1 LHTINIMVV
10 NKEVKMKEIKFVKK
24 VFIKG
29 KIKCLTGLHIG
40 GSDQALS
47 IGGVDNVVLRDPITN
62 LPYIP
67 GSSIKGKMRSLLEKF
82 YGLADDDEKHPVY
95 TPDKD
100 TKRGK
105 EPPKEGM
112 RLCQIFGVPAES
124 EFSEPPRLIVRDAFM
139 TEETK
144 NILEKLETD
153 FPYSEV
159 KTEVV
164 INRVTSH
171 ANPRQMER
179 IPAGS
184 EFNFQFIVNIFEGD
198 KEDEI
203 IEEIFKAMKLLQD
216 DYLGGSGT
224 RGYGRIKFSIDEL
237 TYRDVD
243 IYNQMAKEKEYE
255 KEIPEELK

>member
-1 LHTINIMVV
+1 MHTINIMVV

-82 YGLADDDEKHPVY
+82 YGVAKNDDKNPVY
-95 TPDKD
+95 VPTTNDREEL
-100 TKRGK
+100 KRFGK
-105 EPPKEGM
+105 
-112 RLCQIFGVPAES
+112 IFGVPAES
-124 EFSEPPRLIVRDAFM
+124 DFGEPTRLIVRDAFM